1 MFVSMRFPMK
11 KLKRS
16 RDLTIY
22 LPDDYY
28 YSEKRYPVLY
38 IQDGQNAFFDCQS
51 YSGVSWGFL
60 DYVKQNKLDIIMV
73 AIPCNFEGFKRMD
86 EYGPW
91 TISEELSYEETKVD
105 GMIIGGEGKAY
116 VEWMVHEL
124 KPYIDRRFR
133 TIVEDCGIVGSSMG
147 GVISAYASLAYPEV
161 FRKCCA
167 LSTAFWFYMDE
178 FKELIENK
186 DYHMIDCFYFD
197 LGEFEGCGSS
207 IIDRWYIE
215 TNDMMYDMLK
225 DKIDNLVYF
234 YFEGAIHNES
244 EWRKRLP
251 LFMECCYGGIENV

>member
-11 KLKRS
+11 ELKRS

>member
-178 FKELIENK
+178 FEELIENK

-234 YFEGAIHNES
+234 YFEGAVHNES

-251 LFMECCYGGIENV
+251 LFMECCYGGMENV

>member
-1 MFVSMRFPMK
+1 MFVSMHFPMK

-251 LFMECCYGGIENV
+251 VFMECCYGGIENV